1 MIMAKEKQGINKSL
15 LLQLTLVFVITQI
28 IGLLVAQTFIVQDFH
43 ATLLNDNPQ
52 DPTNALFLIGYIL
65 AVTIVLL
72 FIMKHLAQKHLGL
85 LLKVVE
91 TLAIFGACWIV
102 LEVFL
107 GDPWGLFLAI
117 LLVVARWAV
126 SQNVMIRN
134 VASILTAAGAGAII
148 GVSLGIFPLLLFVTL
163 LAIYDLIAVFK
174 TKHMVTMAKALVSQN
189 LSFTVA
195 FPTKDHQFELGTGD
209 LVIPLAMTSAVLVK
223 TAGMG
228 LMSSVAVA
236 LIAGAS
242 LMGLLLTLDYCSR
255 NVGKALPALPL
266 QVLLMLVF
274 SGMLLFV
281 GVL

>member
-1 MIMAKEKQGINKSL
+1 MKGLNRSL
-15 LLQLTLVFVITQI
+15 LLQLALVFVITQV
-28 IGLLVAQTFIVQDFH
+28 IGLLVAQTFMAQNVH
-43 ATLLNDNPQ
+43 ATFLNDNPE
-52 DPTNALFLIGYIL
+52 DPANALFLIGYIL
-65 AVTIVLL
+65 AITVLLL
-72 FIMKHLAQKHLGL
+72 FIIKFLKKEHLGL

-91 TLAIFGACWIV
+91 TLAIFGACWLVI
-102 LEVFL
+102 EVFF
-107 GDPWGLFLAI
+107 GEPWGLALAV
-117 LLVVARWAV
+117 LLVISRWAV
-126 SQNVMIRN
+126 AENVALRN
-134 VASILTAAGAGAII
+134 VASILTACGAGAII
-148 GVSLGIFPLLLFVTL
+148 GTSLGFFPILLFVTL

-209 LVIPLAMTSAVLVK
+209 LVIPLAMTSAMMAA

-228 LMSSVAVA
+228 VMTAVAVA

-242 LMGLLLTLDYCSR
+242 LMGLLITLDYCSR

-274 SGMLLFV
+274 SGMLLLA